1 MPLSQKELGDIG
13 EKIAQ
18 KYLKNKGYEI
28 IELNYRKK
36 QGEIDLIGK
45 LPDNSLVFFEIKTR
59 KLLSGK
65 YGLPEESVN
74 YFKQKKLRK
83 TAEFFLYENGYSP
96 LETNWRFDV
105 LTIILNAKEKKAI
118 VRHINNAF

>member
-1 MPLSQKELGDIG
+1 MELSRKELGDIG

-18 KYLKNKGYEI
+18 KYLKDKGYEI

-36 QGEIDLIGK
+36 QGEIDLVGK
-45 LPDNSLVFFEIKTR
+45 TPDKSLVFFEIKTR
-59 KLLSGK
+59 TLLSGK

-83 TAEFFLYENGYSP
+83 TAEFFLYEKNYNP
-96 LETNWRFDV
+96 LETNWRFDI
-105 LTIILNAKEKKAI
+105 LTVILNTNEKKAFI
-118 VRHINNAF
+118 RHINNAF

>member
-1 MPLSQKELGDIG
+1 MALSQKELGDIG

-28 IELNYRKK
+28 IELNYRIK

-45 LPDNSLVFFEIKTR
+45 IPDGSLVFFEIKTR
-59 KLLSGK
+59 KVLSGK

-83 TAEFFLYENGYSP
+83 TAEFFLYEKGYDP

>member
-18 KYLKNKGYEI
+18 KYLENKGYEI
-28 IELNYRKK
+28 IELNYRIK

-83 TAEFFLYENGYSP
+83 TAEFFLYEKGYNP

-105 LTIILNAKEKKAI
+105 LTVILNAKEKKAI